1 MKKTTLWIALCTAL
15 TVLVLAASPTA
26 AQAPKTATVTT
37 TVVKG
42 TVLWVDGNDITVKM
56 STGEIKTFRVP
67 EGRKAIIDGKELTVH
82 ELQPG
87 TTLTATT
94 TTTETPV
101 TVRTKMVKSATV
113 WHVQSNT
120 VILKLPNGENK
131 MYTVKADQKF
141 MVNGKMAT
149 VDKLREGDIISV
161 EKIVEEPTVEV
172 ATNSTVVGQAPPPAP
187 PPAAPSPERA
197 QANPKQTARPAAT
210 PSSEPPPPTAR
221 VETQPAPPP
230 AETTSPLLWVG
241 LILLLII
248 IAVVVYRA
256 TRKAKKA

>member
-1 MKKTTLWIALCTAL
+1 MKRTTLWIALCTAL
-15 TVLVLAASPTA
+15 TVLVLAASPA
-26 AQAPKTATVTT
+26 VAQAPKTATVTT
-37 TVVKG
+37 SVLKG
-42 TVLWVDGNDITVKM
+42 TVLWVDGNDLTVKM

-94 TTTETPV
+94 FTTQTPV
-101 TVRTKMVKSATV
+101 TVRTKTLKSATV
-113 WHVQSNT
+113 WHVQANT

-131 MYTVKADQKF
+131 MYEVKPDQKF

-149 VDKLREGDIISV
+149 VDELRVGDVISV
-161 EKIVEEPTVEV
+161 EKIVEEPTVEI
-172 ATNSTVVGQAPPPAP
+172 ATNSTIVGQAPPPAP
-187 PPAAPSPERA
+187 PPAAPSPEPA
-197 QANPKQTARPAAT
+197 QAKKTAPAVAT
-210 PSSEPPPPTAR
+210 PSSEPAPPPAP

-230 AETTSPLLWVG
+230 EQTTSPLLWVG

-248 IAVVVYRA
+248 IAVVIYRT